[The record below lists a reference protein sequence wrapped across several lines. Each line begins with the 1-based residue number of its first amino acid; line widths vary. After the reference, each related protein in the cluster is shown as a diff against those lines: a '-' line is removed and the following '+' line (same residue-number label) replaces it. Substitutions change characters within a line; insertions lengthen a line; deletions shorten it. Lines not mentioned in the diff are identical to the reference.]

1 MDLSGIPA
9 AELRFDKDAMVVSP
23 DEENAVLALA
33 EEPAVTDLIV
43 LAHGWNN
50 DMDEARGLYRALA
63 AQLAGVGSEGLCI
76 VGVLWPSKRFDDAEL
91 IPGGAAGLATG
102 PSIAELAAE
111 LTAFGVLLHDEAAA
125 DGLAAAA
132 AALPA
137 IDTAESARRAFVD
150 GVRAALHA
158 STGITVGSE
167 EAPAAMLT
175 ADGAELLD
183 RLARPAVLA
192 RPDHPRFGGG
202 GAADLGTPHRPAG
215 GAAGLD
221 IFGGFRNAARNLLN
235 FTTYYTMKERAGTIG
250 FHGLAPILTRVHE
263 RHTGL
268 RLHLVG
274 HSFGGRLVSAA
285 ATGGA
290 SDPVLPLSSMVLL
303 QAAFSHFGFAKNWD
317 PGKDGLFRGCLSGH
331 RVDGPTV
338 VTHTANDRAVGIA
351 YALAS
356 RIAGQ
361 IAAALGD
368 ASDVYG
374 GIGRNGALRT
384 PEAVAGEL
392 LDVDRAYSFRPG
404 AVHNLLADR
413 FIHSHSDVTGP
424 QVGHAVRSAVSTGI
438 AVS

>member
-1 MDLSGIPA
+1 MDLSGIPC
-9 AELRFDKDAMVVSP
+9 AELRFDKDGIVVSP
-23 DEENAVLALA
+23 DEHSAVLALA
-33 EEPAVTDLIV
+33 ARPEITDLIV
-43 LAHGWNN
+43 LSHGWNN
-50 DMDEARGLYRALA
+50 DMDEARALYRALA
-63 AQLAGVGSEGLCI
+63 AQLAGPGSVGLGI

-91 IPGGAAGLATG
+91 IPGGAAALAAG
-102 PSIAELAAE
+102 PSIAELHAE
-111 LTAFGVLLHDEAAA
+111 LAAFGVLLDDEAAA
-125 DGLAAAA
+125 EGLAAAA
-132 AALPA
+132 SALPA
-137 IDTAESARRAFVD
+137 IDTAASARRAFVD
-150 GVRAALHA
+150 GVRSALHA
-158 STGITVGSE
+158 STGLTAGNE
-167 EAPAAMLT
+167 EAPAAMVT

-183 RLARPAVLA
+183 RLARPATLI
-192 RPDHPRFGGG
+192 HPAHPSFGGG
-202 GAADLGTPHRPAG
+202 GATSLGTPHRPTG

-221 IFGGFRNAARNLLN
+221 IFGGIRNAARNLLN

-250 FHGLAPILTRVHE
+250 FHGLAPVLTAVHAQRTE
-263 RHTGL
+263 L

-290 SDPVLPLSSMVLL
+290 GDPALPLSSMVLL
-303 QAAFSHFGFAKNWD
+303 QAAFSHFGFAENWD

-331 RVDGPTV
+331 RVDGPTIA
-338 VTHTANDRAVGIA
+338 THTANDRAVGIA

-361 IAAALGD
+361 IAAAVGD

-392 LDVDRAYSFRPG
+392 LDFDRAYSFRPG
-404 AVHNLLADR
+404 AVHNLLADH
-413 FIHSHSDVTGP
+413 FIHSHSDITGP
-424 QVGHAVRSAVSTGI
+424 QVGHLLRSVVSTGV

>member
-1 MDLSGIPA
+1 MDLSGIPY
-9 AELRFDKDAMVVSP
+9 AELRFDKDGKVVSR
-23 DEENAVLALA
+23 DEQNAVLALA
-33 EEPAVTDLIV
+33 AQPEVTDLIV

-50 DMDEARGLYRALA
+50 DMEEARALYRALA
-63 AQLAGVGSEGLCI
+63 DQLVAPGSTGLGI
-76 VGVLWPSKRFDDAEL
+76 VGVLWPSKRFADTDL
-91 IPGGAAGLATG
+91 IPGGAAALAAG

-111 LTAFGVLLHDEAAA
+111 LAEFGALLDDEAAEE
-125 DGLAAAA
+125 GLAAAA
-132 AALPA
+132 AALPV

-158 STGITVGSE
+158 STGLTAGNE
-167 EAPAAMLT
+167 EVPSAMAT

-183 RLARPAVLA
+183 RLARPAALT
-192 RPDHPRFGGG
+192 RPAHPNFGGG
-202 GAADLGTPHRPAG
+202 GAADLGTPHRPTG

-221 IFGGFRNAARNLLN
+221 ILGGIRNAARNLLN
-235 FTTYYTMKERAGTIG
+235 YTTYYTMKQRAGTIG
-250 FHGLAPILTRVHE
+250 FGGLAPILTKVHTA
-263 RHTGL
+263 RAGL
-268 RLHLVG
+268 RLHLTG

-285 ATGGA
+285 ATGGVG
-290 SDPVLPLSSMVLL
+290 DPVLPLSSMVLL
-303 QAAFSHFGFAKNWD
+303 QAAFSHFGFAKDWD

-331 RVDGPTV
+331 RVDGAIA

-374 GIGRNGALRT
+374 GIGRNGALST
-384 PEAVAGEL
+384 PEALAGEL
-392 LDVDRAYSFRPG
+392 FDVDRAYSFQPG

-424 QVGHAVRSAVSTGI
+424 QVGHVLRSAVTTGI

>member
-1 MDLSGIPA
+1 MDLSGIPY
-9 AELRFDKDAMVVSP
+9 AELRIDKDGMVVSP

-33 EEPAVTDLIV
+33 AQPEVTDLIV

-50 DMDEARGLYRALA
+50 DMEEARGLYRALA
-63 AQLAGVGSEGLCI
+63 DQLAGVGSGGLGI
-76 VGVLWPSKRFDDAEL
+76 VGVLWPSKRFADADL
-91 IPGGAAGLATG
+91 IPGGAAALAAG

-111 LTAFGVLLHDEAAA
+111 LAAFGALLDDKAAA

-158 STGITVGSE
+158 STDVTVGTE
-167 EAPAAMLT
+167 ETPAAMLT
-175 ADGAELLD
+175 ADGAEVLD
-183 RLARPAVLA
+183 RLARPASLT
-192 RPDHPRFGGG
+192 RPDHPGFGGG
-202 GAADLGTPHRPAG
+202 GAADLGTPHRPTG

-221 IFGGFRNAARNLLN
+221 IFGGIRNAARNLLN
-235 FTTYYTMKERAGTIG
+235 YTTYYTMKQRAGTIG
-250 FHGLAPILTRVHE
+250 FHGLAPILAKVHTD
-263 RHTGL
+263 RAGL

-285 ATGGA
+285 ASGGA
-290 SDPVLPLSSMVLL
+290 GDPALPLSSMVLL
-303 QAAFSHFGFAKNWD
+303 QAAFSHFGFAKDWD

-331 RVDGPTV
+331 RVDGPII
-338 VTHTANDRAVGIA
+338 VTYTANDRAVGIA

-374 GIGRNGALRT
+374 GIGRNGALST
-384 PEAVAGEL
+384 PEALAGEL
-392 LDVDRAYSFRPG
+392 LDVDG
-404 AVHNLLADR
+404 A
-413 FIHSHSDVTGP
+413 
-424 QVGHAVRSAVSTGI
+424 
-438 AVS
+438 